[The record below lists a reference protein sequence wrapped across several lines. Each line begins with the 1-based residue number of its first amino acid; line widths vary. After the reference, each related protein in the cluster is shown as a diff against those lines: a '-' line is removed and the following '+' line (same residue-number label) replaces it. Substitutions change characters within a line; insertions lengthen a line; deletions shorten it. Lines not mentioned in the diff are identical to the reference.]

1 MPTTCHANANH
12 RSYSSVRPRNNT
24 FSVPTGLLPLQY
36 HWSSIISNIL
46 FYVTNRQSNISRP
59 SSRSTA
65 STSLQIS
72 SSELTSL
79 QQPLQHRHHS
89 RLTIRPWHAPAP
101 AQCPVPRPSDPSS
114 QVRLIRCDRGGD
126 KGCHPS
132 TSSLFAGCEMG
143 GKPAL
148 SGANSMPSL
157 AGELVPA
164 FRFRNTSRLAPTED
178 KRSFELAGAKR

>member
-1 MPTTCHANANH
+1 MPTRTIGHIRRLGLETTHSRSQQAYCHYNTTGQVSFQTFYSTSQTDSQTYRGHHHVPQPAPLSKSVHPNSHLSNNH
-12 RSYSSVRPRNNT
+12 CNIDITPGSPSGPGM
-24 FSVPTGLLPLQY
+24 PLPL
-36 HWSSIISNIL
+36 
-46 FYVTNRQSNISRP
+46 P
-59 SSRSTA
+59 S
-65 STSLQIS
+65 
-72 SSELTSL
+72 
-79 QQPLQHRHHS
+79 
-89 RLTIRPWHAPAP
+89 

-114 QVRLIRCDRGGD
+114 QVRLIRYDRGGD